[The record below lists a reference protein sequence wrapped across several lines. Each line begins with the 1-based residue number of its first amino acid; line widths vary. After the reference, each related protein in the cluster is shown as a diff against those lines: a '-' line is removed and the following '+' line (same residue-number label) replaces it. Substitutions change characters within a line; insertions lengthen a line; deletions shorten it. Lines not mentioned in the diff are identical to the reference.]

1 MITLEGPVLVSGLGK
16 GGVEGLEAAVVVM
29 VMVVLIVAAGEN
41 LRGRLGGHG
50 VAEAAGVVVF
60 LVVLLLRLLGLPR
73 ADDGV
78 DAQFSL
84 LLGAAGGR
92 CRMEKTPL
100 VLTPAKVIVFLTPAL
115 LLFHHWCHEL
125 LLLPLVAVAHA
136 VDEAVE
142 HGEVGPLGGDGVL
155 PKLKF

>member
-41 LRGRLGGHG
+41 LRGRLGGHD
-50 VAEAAGVVVF
+50 VAAAAAGVVVF

-100 VLTPAKVIVFLTPAL
+100 VLTPVKVIVFLTPAL
-115 LLFHHWCHEL
+115 L

-142 HGEVGPLGGDGVL
+142 HGEVGPRGGDGVL

>member
-41 LRGRLGGHG
+41 LRGRLGEHG

-100 VLTPAKVIVFLTPAL
+100 VLTPVKVIVFLTPAL
-115 LLFHHWCHEL
+115 L

-155 PKLKF
+155 PTLKF